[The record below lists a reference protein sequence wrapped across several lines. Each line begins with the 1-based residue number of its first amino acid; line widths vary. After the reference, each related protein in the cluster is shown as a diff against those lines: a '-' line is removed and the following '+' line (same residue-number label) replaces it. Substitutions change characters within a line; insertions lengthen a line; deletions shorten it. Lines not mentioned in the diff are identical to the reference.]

1 MTSTNKKPSRSSGS
15 LRPINRPARHASQPK
30 SAVGPPKAGVS
41 AQPLISPI
49 AQLKTAP
56 SVKSV
61 TRPVAPPVYR
71 PSPVPRALQTKKRSG
86 QTQQSDQTSRPVVGP
101 PVYRPE
107 AKKIA
112 QPKALKL
119 RQATVG
125 SQVARSATE
134 GIARPE
140 SRSSRKGLHDVD
152 NQTRHSKSP
161 VSRVAQ
167 ARMRPS
173 YSRAL
178 PPVRTTTT
186 SHFTARMNAI
196 QRSSEPVAVSHT
208 PTKQISWDDLV
219 ALGKEF
225 GLSTKDLKDGSQLLG
240 PDNMTYPHF
249 HLWKEGK
256 VALSYGENKNYKV
269 GQNSILDIGVLI
281 GELSRYKGDE
291 SGAVLKFIRWL
302 LASSS

>member
-1 MTSTNKKPSRSSGS
+1 
-15 LRPINRPARHASQPK
+15 
-30 SAVGPPKAGVS
+30 
-41 AQPLISPI
+41 
-49 AQLKTAP
+49 
-56 SVKSV
+56 
-61 TRPVAPPVYR
+61 
-71 PSPVPRALQTKKRSG
+71 
-86 QTQQSDQTSRPVVGP
+86 
-101 PVYRPE
+101 
-107 AKKIA
+107 
-112 QPKALKL
+112 
-119 RQATVG
+119 
-125 SQVARSATE
+125 
-134 GIARPE
+134 
-140 SRSSRKGLHDVD
+140 
-152 NQTRHSKSP
+152 
-161 VSRVAQ
+161 
-167 ARMRPS
+167 
-173 YSRAL
+173 
-178 PPVRTTTT
+178 
-186 SHFTARMNAI
+186 MNAI